1 MANGRPLTASNIRY
15 LLTMRELNTDGQG
28 VRCRDMAAA
37 LGLTSPSVHNMMDTF
52 VEMGLIDKG
61 TSGVAFFTDE
71 GADAARRYARYYR
84 AVAQLL
90 TASFPGAER
99 VQAAACSLL
108 AELPEECL
116 EALCNQTTEIRR

>member
-1 MANGRPLTASNIRY
+1 MANGRTLTASNIRY
-15 LLTMRELNTDGQG
+15 LLTMRELDPDGQG

-61 TSGVAFFTDE
+61 ASGVAFFTDE
-71 GADAARRYARYYR
+71 GADVARRYTRYYR
-84 AVAQLL
+84 AVTALL

-108 AELPEECL
+108 AELPEDSL
-116 EALCNQTTEIRR
+116 DALCEQTNEIRR